1 MCPTAVIFD
10 GGFALA
16 ENEEQLF
23 QSLQYGGNLEIKDLL
38 NLEQAYVYACNK
50 HCEREYWRCYGRRI
64 YLPKFKDM
72 IKNPIFLNADLI
84 PYQEP
89 AYRIF
94 AACSPNSVAIL
105 DSRDAI
111 IAFTQ
116 QIKNFKIKEVS
127 NPDEAQR
134 YLDFQFLKH
143 ILPFGAYVQTPIP
156 RCPQIDINTIVTVS
170 FAQWFQNNITPQT
183 IPNDIFNAQ
192 FNNFNYQSVTSLQ
205 NPDYEKRLLDMVDQP
220 NKTID
225 SINLNVT

>member
-1 MCPTAVIFD
+1 MRPTAVIFD

-23 QSLQYGGNLEIKDLL
+23 QSLQYGGKLKIKDLL
-38 NLEQAYVYACNK
+38 NLKQAYLYACNEYCK
-50 HCEREYWRCYGRRI
+50 REYWRYYGKRI
-64 YLPKFKDM
+64 YLPKIEDM

-105 DSRDAI
+105 DSRDAV

-116 QIKNFKIKEVS
+116 QIENFKIKEVS
-127 NPDEAQR
+127 NPYEAQQ

-143 ILPFGAYVQTPIP
+143 ILPFGAYFQTPIP
-156 RCPQIDINTIVTVS
+156 RCPQIKLNTIVPVS
-170 FAQWFQNNITPQT
+170 FVQWAQNNITPQT
-183 IPNDIFNAQ
+183 IPNDILNAR
-192 FNNFNYQSVTSLQ
+192 FNNFNPQSVTSLQ
-205 NPDYEKRLLDMVDQP
+205 NPDYEKRLLDMVEQP
-220 NKTID
+220 NKPID
-225 SINLNVT
+225 SINLNVP